1 MEFQEMALVCAMLG
15 CFSHVQLFA
24 TPWTVAH
31 QAPLSLRILQ
41 VRIWEWVAMLSSGG
55 IFPTCISCLSCIVRQ
70 VLSGDGVSE
79 LYDLQVQLDWN
90 RQSER
95 V

>member
-1 MEFQEMALVCAMLG
+1 MLS